1 MARKSKEFRQL
12 FYPDSVQQRNTSVTP
27 SQRKKELAAFKS
39 FKQEI
44 ENDPE
49 LKSKNTVFVENPKD
63 FRKMSE
69 ILIEYIEPFLE
80 DTDTYQER
88 SNLLE
93 IAVMSWNMALVSEEK
108 PQELLKELFSKHP
121 SDPED
126 IEAEKELQRLMKKL
140 IKRKLK
146 FFAEEKRFITDFKL
160 TENSGCFHISVA
172 SSFKM

>member
-12 FYPDSVQQRNTSVTP
+12 FYPDSVQQRNPSVTP

-44 ENDPE
+44 ENSVE
-49 LKSKNTVFVENPKD
+49 GTNAVFVETPKNLA
-63 FRKMSE
+63 KMSE
-69 ILIEYIEPFLE
+69 VLMEYIEPFLE
-80 DTDTYQER
+80 GTETYQEC
-88 SNLLE
+88 SSLLE
-93 IAVMSWNMALVSEEK
+93 IAVMSWNMALVSEEER
-108 PQELLKELFSKHP
+108 QELLKELFSKHP

-126 IEAEKELQRLMKKL
+126 IEAEKELQGLMKKL

-146 FFAEEKRFITDFKL
+146 FFAEEKRFVTDFKL
-160 TENSGCFHISVA
+160 TENSGRFHISVA

>member
-12 FYPDSVQQRNTSVTP
+12 FYPDSIQQRNTSVTP

-44 ENDPE
+44 ENSVE
-49 LKSKNTVFVENPKD
+49 GTNTVFVETPKNLA
-63 FRKMSE
+63 KMSE
-69 ILIEYIEPFLE
+69 VLMEYIEPFLE
-80 DTDTYQER
+80 GTETYEEC

-93 IAVMSWNMALVSEEK
+93 IAIMSWNMALVSEEK
-108 PQELLKELFSKHP
+108 AQELLKKIFSGNS
-121 SDPED
+121 SDPEE
-126 IEAEKELQRLMKKL
+126 IEDEKEVQRIVKKL

-160 TENSGCFHISVA
+160 TENSGRFHISVA

>member
-12 FYPDSVQQRNTSVTP
+12 FYPDSVQQRNLSVTP

-49 LKSKNTVFVENPKD
+49 LKNKNTVFVENPKNLA
-63 FRKMSE
+63 KMSE
-69 ILIEYIEPFLE
+69 ILLEYIAPFLE
-80 DTDTYQER
+80 NIDTYEEC

-93 IAVMSWNMALVSEEK
+93 IAVMAWNFALVSEEER
-108 PQELLKELFSKHP
+108 QEELKEMFSGNP
-121 SDPED
+121 SDPEE
-126 IEAEKELQRLMKKL
+126 IKAEKIIKELMNKF

-160 TENSGCFHISVA
+160 TQNSGRFHISVA

>member
-1 MARKSKEFRQL
+1 MARKSKEFQRL
-12 FYPDSVQQRNTSVTP
+12 FYPDSVQQRNPSVTP
-27 SQRKKELAAFKS
+27 SQRKEELAAFKS
-39 FKQEI
+39 FKQKI
-44 ENDPE
+44 ENTAE
-49 LKSKNTVFVENPKD
+49 GKNAVFVETPKNLA
-63 FRKMSE
+63 KMSE

-108 PQELLKELFSKHP
+108 RQELLKELFSKHP

-160 TENSGCFHISVA
+160 TENSGRFHISVA

>member
-12 FYPDSVQQRNTSVTP
+12 FYPDSVQKRNPSVTP

-44 ENDPE
+44 ENSVE
-49 LKSKNTVFVENPKD
+49 GTNAVFVETPKNLA
-63 FRKMSE
+63 KMSE
-69 ILIEYIEPFLE
+69 VLMEYIEPFLE
-80 DTDTYQER
+80 GTETYEEC

-108 PQELLKELFSKHP
+108 GQELLKKIFPGNS
-121 SDPED
+121 SDPEE
-126 IEAEKELQRLMKKL
+126 IEDEKEVQRIVKKL

-160 TENSGCFHISVA
+160 TENSGRFHISVA

>member
-12 FYPDSVQQRNTSVTP
+12 FYPDSVQKRSPSVTP

-44 ENDPE
+44 ENSVE
-49 LKSKNTVFVENPKD
+49 GTNAVFVETPKNLA
-63 FRKMSE
+63 KMSE
-69 ILIEYIEPFLE
+69 VLMEYIEPFLE
-80 DTDTYQER
+80 GTETYQEC
-88 SNLLE
+88 SSLLE
-93 IAVMSWNMALVSEEK
+93 IAVMSWNMALVSEEER
-108 PQELLKELFSKHP
+108 QELLKELFSKHP

-126 IEAEKELQRLMKKL
+126 IEAEKELQRLMNKL

-146 FFAEEKRFITDFKL
+146 FFAEEKRFVTDFKL
-160 TENSGCFHISVA
+160 TQNSGHFHISVA

>member
-1 MARKSKEFRQL
+1 
-12 FYPDSVQQRNTSVTP
+12 VTP

-44 ENDPE
+44 ENSVE
-49 LKSKNTVFVENPKD
+49 GTNAVFVETPKNLA
-63 FRKMSE
+63 KMSE
-69 ILIEYIEPFLE
+69 VLMEYIKPFLE
-80 DTDTYQER
+80 GTETYEEC

-93 IAVMSWNMALVSEEK
+93 IAIMSWNMALVSEEK
-108 PQELLKELFSKHP
+108 GQELLKKIFPGNS
-121 SDPED
+121 SDPEE
-126 IEAEKELQRLMKKL
+126 IEDEKEVQRIVKKL

-160 TENSGCFHISVA
+160 TENSGRFHISVA

>member
-12 FYPDSVQQRNTSVTP
+12 FYPDSIQQRNTSVTP

-44 ENDPE
+44 ENTAE
-49 LKSKNTVFVENPKD
+49 GTNAVFVETPKNLA
-63 FRKMSE
+63 KMSE
-69 ILIEYIEPFLE
+69 VLMEYIEPFLE
-80 DTDTYQER
+80 GTETYEEC

-93 IAVMSWNMALVSEEK
+93 IAVMSWNMALVSEEER
-108 PQELLKELFSKHP
+108 QEELKELFSDNA
-121 SDPED
+121 SDPEE
-126 IEAEKELQRLMKKL
+126 IEAEKLIQKLMNKF

-160 TENSGCFHISVA
+160 TENSGRFHISVA

>member
-12 FYPDSVQQRNTSVTP
+12 FYPDSVQQRNISATP

-44 ENDPE
+44 ENTAE
-49 LKSKNTVFVENPKD
+49 GTNAVFVETPKNLA
-63 FRKMSE
+63 KMSE
-69 ILIEYIEPFLE
+69 VLMEYIEPFLE
-80 DTDTYQER
+80 GTKTYEEC

-93 IAVMSWNMALVSEEK
+93 IAVMSWNIALVSEEK
-108 PQELLKELFSKHP
+108 GQELLKKIFPGNS
-121 SDPED
+121 SDPEE
-126 IEAEKELQRLMKKL
+126 IEDEKEVQRIIKKL

-160 TENSGCFHISVA
+160 TENSGRFHISVA
-172 SSFKM
+172 SSFTM

>member
-12 FYPDSVQQRNTSVTP
+12 FYPDSVQKRSPSVTP

-44 ENDPE
+44 ENSVE
-49 LKSKNTVFVENPKD
+49 GTNAVFVETPKNLA
-63 FRKMSE
+63 KMSE
-69 ILIEYIEPFLE
+69 VLMEYIEPFLE
-80 DTDTYQER
+80 GTETYEEC

-93 IAVMSWNMALVSEEK
+93 IAIMSWNIALVSEEK
-108 PQELLKELFSKHP
+108 AQELLKKIFSGNS
-121 SDPED
+121 SDPEE
-126 IEAEKELQRLMKKL
+126 IEDEKEVQRIVKKL

-146 FFAEEKRFITDFKL
+146 FFAQEKRFITDFKL
-160 TENSGCFHISVA
+160 TENSGRFHISVA

>member
-12 FYPDSVQQRNTSVTP
+12 FYPDSVQQRNPSVTP

-44 ENDPE
+44 ENSVE
-49 LKSKNTVFVENPKD
+49 GTNAVFVETPKNLA
-63 FRKMSE
+63 KMSE
-69 ILIEYIEPFLE
+69 VLMEYIKPFLE
-80 DTDTYQER
+80 GTETYEEC

-93 IAVMSWNMALVSEEK
+93 IAIMSWNMALVSEEK
-108 PQELLKELFSKHP
+108 GQELLKKIFPGNS
-121 SDPED
+121 SDPEE
-126 IEAEKELQRLMKKL
+126 IEDEKEVQRIVKKL

-160 TENSGCFHISVA
+160 TENSGRFHISVA